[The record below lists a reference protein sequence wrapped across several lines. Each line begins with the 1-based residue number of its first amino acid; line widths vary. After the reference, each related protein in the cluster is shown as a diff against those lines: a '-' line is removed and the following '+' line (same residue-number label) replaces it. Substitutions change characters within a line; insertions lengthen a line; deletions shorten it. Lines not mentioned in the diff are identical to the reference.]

1 LLKKR
6 LVCSSVLVVAE
17 DPWLPRSTCPVRSR
31 GDDALGDLAFGHA
44 HSSPK
49 LGHEDQGWKRFLKA
63 RKARRRSEHDFRQAS
78 RSRREPVR
86 ALASA
91 THTLY
96 NLAVSELPATGDRP
110 RRTCVVSAIGSGE
123 SLGKA
128 HAFRVLHKA
137 DGLVATRRAVSH
149 VPANNRGLER
159 FQCLQEPWCLHWKER
174 RPRDC
179 GCTRQKTAEA

>member
-1 LLKKR
+1 MTGVSGTARASSILLKKR

-123 SLGKA
+123 SLVLLSQSESPGRSFMLRDSA
-128 HAFRVLHKA
+128 H
-137 DGLVATRRAVSH
+137 G
-149 VPANNRGLER
+149 
-159 FQCLQEPWCLHWKER
+159 
-174 RPRDC
+174 
-179 GCTRQKTAEA
+179 